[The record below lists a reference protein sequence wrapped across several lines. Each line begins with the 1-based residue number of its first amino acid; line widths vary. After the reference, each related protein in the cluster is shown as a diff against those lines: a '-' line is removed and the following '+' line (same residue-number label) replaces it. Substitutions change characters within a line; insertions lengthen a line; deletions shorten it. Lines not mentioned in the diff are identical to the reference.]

1 MDNKHYTV
9 EKGTQCLI
17 ALLKMHGIKKVI
29 ASPGTTNLVFVGSVQ
44 NDPWFEV
51 YSSVDERSAAYI
63 ACGMAAESGEP
74 VVITCTGAT
83 ASRNYMPGMT
93 EAYYRK
99 LPVVAV
105 TYNAG
110 IQNRHNLVP
119 QQIDRSR
126 IPLDTARMAVD
137 IPIVKDADDEWLC
150 NVSINKALLEL
161 THNGG
166 GPVHINI
173 ATRYS
178 CDFSVEQLP
187 AQRLITRVIPSDA
200 FPVLDSTSHRIAIF
214 IGSHRDFTLGE
225 TDAIDRFCEAHNAVV
240 FCDHTSGYYGKYRVL
255 SALIGTQTG
264 SRSMSLPDL
273 LIHFGEIS
281 GDYYAAVAPK
291 EVWRVSPDGE
301 VKDKFHRLRYVF
313 QMTEKEFLEHYA
325 SSGAPAAE
333 STQFDLYAHEYREL
347 HASIPELPFSNIWI
361 AKESAGRIPPRSVVH
376 LGILNT
382 LRAWNFFEFAPSVR
396 SYCNVG
402 GFGID
407 GILSS
412 AIGASLA
419 SPESL
424 CYAVLGDLA
433 FFYDLN
439 SIGNRHIRPNLRVM
453 LINNGL
459 GTEFTNYN
467 HPCAATFGCDARPY
481 MAAEGHFG
489 HQSAKLVRHI
499 AEDLGFDYLSAS
511 SKDEYIGCMDRFFSP
526 ALSDKPIFLEVFTQP
541 DCESDALRLIR
552 EITPAVDPEPDG
564 LKSHIKEVAKKILG
578 EKSKNLIKKFQK

>member
-9 EKGTQCLI
+9 EKGTQCLL
-17 ALLKMHGIKKVI
+17 ALLKMHGIRKIIV
-29 ASPGTTNLVFVGSVQ
+29 SPGATNMVFIGSVQ
-44 NDPWFEV
+44 NDPWFQV
-51 YSSVDERSAAYI
+51 FSSVDERSAAYI

-74 VVITCTGAT
+74 VVIACTGAT

-110 IQNRHNLVP
+110 IQKRHNLVP

-126 IPLDTARMAVD
+126 IPLDTARMSVD
-137 IPIVKDADDEWLC
+137 IPIIKDADDEWLC
-150 NVSINKALLEL
+150 NVNINKALLEL

-187 AQRLITRVIPSDA
+187 QQRLISRIIPSDT
-200 FPVLDSTSHRIAIF
+200 FPVLDSASRRIAIF
-214 IGSHRDFTLGE
+214 IGSHRDFTQAE
-225 TDAIDRFCEAHNAVV
+225 TDAVDRFCEAHNAVV

-264 SRSMSLPDL
+264 SHSMSLPDL

-301 VKDKFHRLRYVF
+301 VKDTFLRLRYVF
-313 QMTEKEFLEHYA
+313 QMTEMEFLEHYA
-325 SSGAPAAE
+325 SSGAAE
-333 STQFDLYAHEYREL
+333 TREPQIELYAREYREL
-347 HASIPELPFSNIWI
+347 HASIPDLPFSNIWI
-361 AKESAGRIPPRSVVH
+361 AKESAGRIPPRSIVH

-407 GILSS
+407 GILST

-419 SPESL
+419 SPESI

-439 SIGNRHIRPNLRVM
+439 STGNRHIRPNLRVM

-459 GTEFTNYN
+459 GAEFTNYN
-467 HPCAATFGCDARPY
+467 HGCATFGCEARPF

-489 HQSAKLVRHI
+489 HQSHELVRHI
-499 AEDLGFDYLSAS
+499 ARDLGFDYLSAS
-511 SKDEYIGCMDRFFSP
+511 SKEEYIGCMDRFFS
-526 ALSDKPIFLEVFTQP
+526 ASLSDKPLFLEVFTQP
-541 DCESDALRLIR
+541 QCESDALRIIR
-552 EITPAVDPEPDG
+552 EINPLPVPSPKG
-564 LKSHIKEVAKKILG
+564 VKGHVKETAKKILG
-578 EKSKNLIKKFQK
+578 EKGKNLINKLRK